1 MSGKGTWV
9 SEAEDERRRIL
20 YERLLDAC
28 DAKDRRINSLSAQVA
43 LLKEEKEQ
51 LKEELQAVKAAG
63 KGKGQDGKGKDK
75 EERYFMRE
83 EEKFAEMV
91 RKGKDKGKGKDGDD
105 RCEHCGSLLRIPW
118 TPASQ
123 GKGSSSSAARSRS
136 PRPAWCAAAFPPSP
150 QTPPE

>member
-1 MSGKGTWV
+1 M
-9 SEAEDERRRIL
+9 
-20 YERLLDAC
+20 Y
-28 DAKDRRINSLSAQVA
+28 
-43 LLKEEKEQ
+43 EQ
-51 LKEELQAVKAAG
+51 LLETCEKQQTMIRRLRAELEVLREEG
-63 KGKGQDGKGKDK
+63 KGKGKDGKGKDK

-123 GKGSSSSAARSRS
+123 GEDKGSSSSAARSRS
-136 PRPAWCAAAFPPSP
+136 PRPAWWAAAFPPLP